1 MGILRNI
8 VLLVFFCSSFCAFS
22 QEYDTIP
29 WTKERKL
36 IWKDFKGKPKR
47 GFKAAAITA
56 SGITYSF
63 SSLARGNEVEVDF
76 KVNAYFYPD
85 QSWYDAENCDDVI
98 LGHEQ
103 LHFDISE
110 LYARKLRKRLN
121 ELTFSLNIKKE
132 VRVIYNDI
140 LNELDDFQERYDWE
154 TNFSRD
160 IEKQLEWNKKVAELL
175 E

>member
-1 MGILRNI
+1 MSLLKKT
-8 VLLVFFCSSFCAFS
+8 VLFVFFCSSFCAFS
-22 QEYDTIP
+22 QDYDTIP
-29 WTKERKL
+29 WAQERKL
-36 IWKDFKGKPKR
+36 SWKDFKGKPKP
-47 GFKAAAITA
+47 GSKTAAITA

-85 QSWYDAENCDDVI
+85 HSWYNAEHCDDLI
-98 LGHEQ
+98 LSHEQ

-132 VRVIYNDI
+132 VRAIYKDI
-140 LNELDDFQERYDWE
+140 LKELDGFQERYDWE

-160 IEKQLEWNKKVAELL
+160 MEKQLEWNKKVAESLK
-175 E
+175 